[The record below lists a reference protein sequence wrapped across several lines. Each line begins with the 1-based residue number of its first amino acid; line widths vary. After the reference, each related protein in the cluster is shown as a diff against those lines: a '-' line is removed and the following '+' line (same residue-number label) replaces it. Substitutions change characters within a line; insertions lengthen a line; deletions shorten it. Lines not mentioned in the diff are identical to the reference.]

1 MTTRFIDAFSEEN
14 WINTYKNYKDTTVD
28 DTFKRVAK
36 AIASVETTE
45 EKRLEW
51 EEKFLDMLTNFKGTA
66 GGRTYSNAGTEWTG
80 TTLINCFVAPR
91 TGTDLDSLDQIVND
105 LKNQTFTLKSEGGWG
120 QNFSWIRPRGTFIH
134 GIGVDTPGA
143 VKFMELYDKASE
155 IITSG
160 AGKKSKHHKAK
171 GKIRKGAMMGVL
183 DCLAGTTPI
192 NTING
197 KIEIKDLVGKN
208 PYLYCTDGNGN
219 VKIRQ
224 ADLVWSKGIRKTIRV
239 KFDND
244 DFIECTPDHQF
255 MLSDGTFIA
264 ASKLKKGHSLAALTK
279 VLQDNYLQLGV
290 ARYRNKIAEHNAIYE
305 MKYGAYPTVL
315 GCTDRTGLGENLTI
329 AHHANHNSLD
339 NSPDNIV
346 SMTLSEHSAH
356 HGDLLEEHRKRIA
369 KERKGKSWDEYYGV
383 EKAAIIRER
392 YSSKRRGKATWN
404 KGLTGDNYKEH
415 YSSGFSNQFVENA
428 NHKVTEVVDCGDQEV
443 FDISMPAPYHNFA
456 ANGVFIHNCTH
467 PDIIEFITAKQQA
480 GRLTKFNISVNCTDE
495 FMNKLIKI
503 QELKDANQP
512 FEEEDRWVLR
522 FPDTTCSEYKPQWDG
537 NLTVWE
543 SKGLPV
549 VEYQTISATWL
560 WNLIMESTYN
570 RAEPGVLFL
579 DRANDYNP
587 ANYIEHI
594 SATNPCLRGDV
605 EVSTLTGK
613 MPISEVVS
621 KFDKGREI
629 FVPTFNETTK
639 TIELERVVKA
649 WCTSPDRELLEIVFS
664 DGKKIQVTP
673 EHKIFTTNRGY
684 VNACELTEDDD
695 IVTE

>member
-1 MTTRFIDAFSEEN
+1 MEFLY
-14 WINTYKNYKDTTVD
+14 IN
-28 DTFKRVAK
+28 
-36 AIASVETTE
+36 
-45 EKRLEW
+45 
-51 EEKFLDMLTNFKGTA
+51 
-66 GGRTYSNAGTEWTG
+66 
-80 TTLINCFVAPR
+80 
-91 TGTDLDSLDQIVND
+91 
-105 LKNQTFTLKSEGGWG
+105 
-120 QNFSWIRPRGTFIH
+120 
-134 GIGVDTPGA
+134 
-143 VKFMELYDKASE
+143 
-155 IITSG
+155 
-160 AGKKSKHHKAK
+160 
-171 GKIRKGAMMGVL
+171 
-183 DCLAGTTPI
+183 
-192 NTING
+192 
-197 KIEIKDLVGKN
+197 
-208 PYLYCTDGNGN
+208 
-219 VKIRQ
+219 
-224 ADLVWSKGIRKTIRV
+224 
-239 KFDND
+239 
-244 DFIECTPDHQF
+244 
-255 MLSDGTFIA
+255 
-264 ASKLKKGHSLAALTK
+264 
-279 VLQDNYLQLGV
+279 
-290 ARYRNKIAEHNAIYE
+290 
-305 MKYGAYPTVL
+305 
-315 GCTDRTGLGENLTI
+315 
-329 AHHANHNSLD
+329 
-339 NSPDNIV
+339 
-346 SMTLSEHSAH
+346 
-356 HGDLLEEHRKRIA
+356 
-369 KERKGKSWDEYYGV
+369 
-383 EKAAIIRER
+383 
-392 YSSKRRGKATWN
+392 
-404 KGLTGDNYKEH
+404 
-415 YSSGFSNQFVENA
+415 
-428 NHKVTEVVDCGDQEV
+428 
-443 FDISMPAPYHNFA
+443 
-456 ANGVFIHNCTH
+456 NCTH

-503 QELKDANQP
+503 QELKDAGQP
-512 FEEEDRWVLR
+512 FEEEDKWVLR
-522 FPDTTCSEYKPQWDG
+522 FPDTTCPEYKPQWDG

-549 VEYQTISATWL
+549 VEHQTISATWL